1 MGMVE
6 SYMKRRR
13 LDYLKKTEEKSTL
26 PENYEE
32 LKKQA
37 SRTSNW
43 RERLDAVEEL
53 GKWKNKHIVDILM
66 RVMNNDSVYKIQE
79 AAFRQLKK
87 LGEDVLMPPKKKG
100 DLIKDITKILLRI
113 KKSLPEGHSFEEFKE
128 KLKKMRLDVYDTYE
142 GDKGADFDKWLENMW
157 VSFPNK

>member
-1 MGMVE
+1 
-6 SYMKRRR
+6 MKRRR
-13 LDYLKKTEEKSTL
+13 LDYLKKTEEKNTL

-87 LGEDVLMPPKKKG
+87 LGEDVQLPQRKKG
-100 DLIKDITKILLRI
+100 DLIKDITKILVRI
-113 KKSLPEGHSFEEFKE
+113 KKSLPEDHSYEEFKE
-128 KLKKMRLDVYDTYE
+128 KIQKMRLDVYDTYE
-142 GDKGADFDKWLENMW
+142 GDKGADFDTWLESTW
-157 VSFPNK
+157 VSLPKR